1 MQGTRWR
8 ARASVTHLPSHRPAG
23 RNQQLHRH
31 RKTQARA
38 ACRQRCLDRVYR
50 HRGVLLT
57 TYGMIL
63 HNSEVLAVSAEH
75 DPDDGPLWDVM
86 ILDEVSIHPRDVR
99 ICPAGWVA
107 WVALVAFFM
116 MPYDHAV
123 RRRWLAGGRAGGAQ
137 WWGAQ
142 LQGHSNVSTAAGP
155 CATLALPAGTPASP
169 PRAVGLGR
177 KCCTWLGVA
186 STHSPISPTTP
197 PPPPPCP
204 THHSPLPAGPQDEEP
219 QDAAAQA
226 HGRGTCGRAGH
237 HLRYAHPEQPAGD
250 AHALRLCLP
259 GGWVGLVG

>member
-1 MQGTRWR
+1 MPLYTLVAIRSCCQRARVQGTRWR

-123 RRRWLAGGRAGGAQ
+123 RRRWLAGGRVGHNGG
-137 WWGAQ
+137 GHSCKGIRTLAQ
-142 LQGHSNVSTAAGP
+142 LPDHA
-155 CATLALPAGTPASP
+155 
-169 PRAVGLGR
+169 PR
-177 KCCTWLGVA
+177 
-186 STHSPISPTTP
+186 
-197 PPPPPCP
+197 
-204 THHSPLPAGPQDEEP
+204 
-219 QDAAAQA
+219 
-226 HGRGTCGRAGH
+226 
-237 HLRYAHPEQPAGD
+237 
-250 AHALRLCLP
+250 
-259 GGWVGLVG
+259 